1 MLVMTEDR
9 MLDIE
14 EVAEQ
19 LKVSESTI
27 RGLVRS
33 GKLRA
38 YRIGGKRGRLRFKEE
53 DVATYVDST
62 LVRPEVADDES
73 EESHA

>member
-1 MLVMTEDR
+1 MLVIEDR
-9 MLDIE
+9 MLDIL
-14 EVAEQ
+14 EVSEQ

-38 YRIGGKRGRLRFKEE
+38 YRIGGKRGGCASRKKI
-53 DVATYVDST
+53 
-62 LVRPEVADDES
+62 
-73 EESHA
+73 

>member
-1 MLVMTEDR
+1 MLVIEDR
-9 MLDIE
+9 MLDIL
-14 EVAEQ
+14 EVSEQ

-27 RGLVRS
+27 RSLVRS

-53 DVATYVDST
+53 DLAAYIETT
-62 LVRPEVADDES
+62 LVQPARFLRWKA
-73 EESHA
+73 